1 MSGRIANKLVALDDY
16 VLYNGDMSSF
26 VPRSSLDLRP
36 IAVGP
41 VARLPRTELGVRFGT
56 GEAAGDRRPDRNL
69 GGFLLQGKSFG
80 GSLTFVYFSL
90 TAFQS
95 KLFRILIALKY

>member
-41 VARLPRTELGVRFGT
+41 VARLPRTAVSGERVAPCGVGQCHR
-56 GEAAGDRRPDRNL
+56 
-69 GGFLLQGKSFG
+69 LQF
-80 GSLTFVYFSL
+80 FVL
-90 TAFQS
+90 V
-95 KLFRILIALKY
+95 K